1 MTRPKSTMW
10 SNYQTER
17 GKLMLACSRYNSAV
31 EKNFK
36 EQTIESYTERAKA
49 LQEWHEQDEK
59 TAQIYQDYLNSYKIV
74 NIKKHD

>member
-1 MTRPKSTMW
+1 MRAKSKMW
-10 SNYQTER
+10 TEYQTER

-36 EQTIESYTERAKA
+36 EQTEQSYKERAEALKA
-49 LQEWHEQDEK
+49 WHEQDEK
-59 TAQIYQDYLNSYKIV
+59 TAQLYQDYLNSYKIV